1 MADPMMQLPKP
12 PDEFEDDDIERDS
25 PSTNDMRDIEEEFDE
40 EELKRERLEAGLG
53 KELLHDDV
61 RFMLETLC
69 AAPLLSRKEEIE
81 AATAA
86 RDGSTVARELLIVS
100 NQRLVVSIAKRYR
113 GLGLEFRD
121 LVSEGNTGL
130 MRAVEKY
137 EVERGFKFA
146 TYATWWIRQAVSRA
160 VQDKCRVIRLPVHM
174 VPQLARLREAEE
186 HYRDKHGEKPGDAWL
201 AKHLELSPEE
211 IEHLKRSRK
220 NLKHLQL
227 NRKAGNAEGD
237 GEFGDLLAD
246 ANAPDETIGLHRED
260 VRRELQ
266 RALVDMGL
274 DELDARIVMLSS
286 GLEDGENHSLNEIAK
301 IVSKGRESVK
311 QRLNRA
317 KNALKRHPKLR
328 KLSKQADAED

>member
-1 MADPMMQLPKP
+1 MMQLPKP
-12 PDEFEDDDIERDS
+12 PDEGEDDAFGHE
-25 PSTNDMRDIEEEFDE
+25 PSTDDMRSIDEEFDE
-40 EELKRERLEAGLG
+40 EQLKRERLETGLG

-61 RFMLETLC
+61 RFMLKTLC

-86 RDGSTVARELLIVS
+86 RDGSPLARDLLVVS

-121 LVSEGNTGL
+121 LVSEGNIGL

-137 EVERGFKFA
+137 EVERGFKFS

-160 VQDKCRVIRLPVHM
+160 VQDKCRVIRLPAHM
-174 VPQLARLREAEE
+174 VPELARLREAEE
-186 HYRDKHGEKPGDAWL
+186 RYRDTHGEKPGDAWL
-201 AKHLELSPEE
+201 AKHLELSLED
-211 IEHLKRSRK
+211 IAHLKRSRK

-227 NRKAGNAEGD
+227 NGKVGNAEGD
-237 GEFGDLLAD
+237 GEFGDLLED
-246 ANAPDETIGLHRED
+246 QRSPDETIGLHRED

-286 GLEDGENHSLNEIAK
+286 GLEDGESHSLNEIAA
-301 IVSKGRESVK
+301 IVSKGKESVK

-317 KNALKRHPKLR
+317 RKALKNHPSLR
-328 KLSKQADAED
+328 KLSKQADSED